1 MAANVTFNIN
11 AIDGT
16 RKAFASVN
24 QGLRNLIKGG
34 DSTQKKLLLMGLR
47 ATGLGTI
54 LAVLAKSVTKV
65 ASETE
70 KVPGISQDTIDSWD
84 RLKSAAGISD
94 LVSLIRFGA
103 IGAFKGLDAAEKD
116 LLETDALAAADRRDR
131 SGDIDKEIISLLKLG
146 EAQKKLRLIR
156 ETPGAS
162 IARLRE
168 EATMLENQ
176 ATNTKDVTKKTG
188 LLTQATELR
197 T

>member
-84 RLKSAAGISD
+84 RLKSAASTTGGVVQNMVASAGAGISD
-94 LVSLIRFGA
+94 LVSLIRA
-103 IGAFKGLDAAEKD
+103 
-116 LLETDALAAADRRDR
+116 
-131 SGDIDKEIISLLKLG
+131 
-146 EAQKKLRLIR
+146 
-156 ETPGAS
+156 
-162 IARLRE
+162 
-168 EATMLENQ
+168 
-176 ATNTKDVTKKTG
+176 
-188 LLTQATELR
+188 
-197 T
+197 